1 MSNASASKTVRAI
14 TWVSALVLVAGVI
27 AFATVKIGGDDSAA
41 PASQVASEPLPEGSS
56 FTPEAPKPEPVPAAA
71 RQAAGEF
78 ILAAAGRE
86 DLKKAWQL
94 AHPSMKRDCGCSYK
108 EWLTGDIPV
117 VYYPTD
123 SLEGASFAVD
133 ESIEGRV
140 VLQVAL
146 VPAEGSDVKPQAF
159 YIGLKAVEQSGKEK
173 WLVDY
178 WAPISPTPLPQVG

>member
-1 MSNASASKTVRAI
+1 M
-14 TWVSALVLVAGVI
+14 WVSALVLVAGVI
-27 AFATVKIGGDDSAA
+27 AFITVRLGSSDDAGT
-41 PASQVASEPLPEGSS
+41 QASETQVQELPDGAS
-56 FTPEAPKPEPVPAAA
+56 FTPEAPKPLPVPAEA
-71 RQAAGEF
+71 RKVAGEF

-94 AHPSMKRDCGCSYK
+94 AHPSMKRDCDCTYE
-108 EWLTGDIPV
+108 EWLTGNIPV

-133 ESIEGRV
+133 ESTERRV

-146 VPAEGSDVKPQAF
+146 VPGKGSDAEPQAF
-159 YIGLKAVEQSGKEK
+159 FIGLRAVGNGDKLR

-178 WAPISPTPLPQVG
+178 WAPIAATPLPQVG

>member
-1 MSNASASKTVRAI
+1 MKRELSSRFANAALWA
-14 TWVSALVLVAGVI
+14 SALVLVVGVV
-27 AFATVKIGGDDSAA
+27 AFATVKIGGSSEPATQ
-41 PASQVASEPLPEGSS
+41 ASQTESLPEGSS
-56 FTPEAPKPEPVPAAA
+56 FAPAAPKPAPVPAAA
-71 RQAAGEF
+71 RKAAGEF

-94 AHPSMKRDCGCSYK
+94 AHPDLKRDCACSYE

-117 VYYPTD
+117 VFYPTD

-133 ESIEGRV
+133 ESTKGRV

-146 VPAEGSDVKPQAF
+146 VPARGSNAEPQAF
-159 YIGLKAVEQSGKEK
+159 YIGLKAVGEGKQLE

-178 WAPISPTPLPQVG
+178 WAPITARPVPQVG